1 MGIVSFIT
9 LILNIALLVAVDVF
23 AFAAG
28 TFYGV
33 AALIGSA
40 AFFIAYMVSVE
51 VTVAPRD
58 FWVNPS
64 FDVMKK
70 KLKFAWG
77 CAFVTGVFS
86 FLVIVAIYG

>member
-1 MGIVSFIT
+1 
-9 LILNIALLVAVDVF
+9 
-23 AFAAG
+23 
-28 TFYGV
+28 
-33 AALIGSA
+33 
-40 AFFIAYMVSVE
+40 YMVSVE

-77 CAFVTGVFS
+77 CAVVTGVFS